1 MAPADSFTSG
11 ASRIVEP
18 AGPIPA
24 GQPSWN
30 PQRSSAMPVHRYR
43 QFADEVEKVAV
54 PDRTWPDKVITTAP
68 MWCAVDLRD
77 GNQALIDPMSPAR
90 KRRMFD
96 LLVRM
101 GYKEIEVGFPS
112 ASQTDY
118 DFVREIIEDGAI
130 PDDVTIQVLTQC
142 RDELIERTFDACR
155 GAANVIVHFYNS
167 TSVLQRRVVFRAD
180 KAAITKI
187 ATDAAHKVLE
197 VQQNY
202 PDTNWRYEYSPE
214 SYTGTELS
222 FAKEVCDA
230 VTEIIAPTP
239 ERPMIINLPATVEMA
254 TPNVYADSIEWMH
267 RNLARRDS
275 VILSLHPHN
284 DRGTAVAAAELGY
297 QAGADRIEGCLFGNG
312 ERTGNV
318 CLVTLG
324 MNMFSR
330 GVDPQISFSDID
342 EIRRTVEYCN
352 QLNVPE
358 RHPYGG
364 DLVYT
369 AFSGSHQDAINK
381 GLDQMKVDADNADS
395 DVDDIIWAVPYLP
408 IDPKDVG
415 RNYEAVI
422 RVNSQSGKGGV
433 AYIMKADHGMNL
445 PRRLQIEFSREI
457 QKITDGEGGE
467 VNPKEMWDVF
477 AENYLHPIWPLERIR
492 QKVDAAEVDGGDDH
506 ITAVVKVEG
515 NEREISGS
523 GNGPLAAFVDALGA
537 VGYEVRVLDYSEH
550 ALTAGGDASAAAYVE
565 TEVDGETVWGVGIA
579 SSITTASLRAV
590 VSAVNRA
597 YRVTSVPVA
606 DGEAA
611 PGTWAP

>member
-1 MAPADSFTSG
+1 MTTFSKPSPDSPDAFSSVRQITKPSG
-11 ASRIVEP
+11 P
-18 AGPIPA
+18 PNP
-24 GQPSWN
+24 GQPAWN
-30 PQRSSAMPVHRYR
+30 TQRGSVMPVNRYR
-43 QFADEVEKVAV
+43 RFADEVENITL
-54 PDRTWPDKVITTAP
+54 PDRTWPDKVIGSAP

-77 GNQALIDPMSPAR
+77 GNQALIDPMSPQR

-118 DFVREIIEDGAI
+118 DFVREIITEGAI

-142 RDELIERTFDACR
+142 RPELIERTFEACQ
-155 GAANVIVHFYNS
+155 GAPRAIVHFYNS
-167 TSVLQRRVVFRAD
+167 TSILQRRVVFRAD
-180 KAAITKI
+180 RDAVKAI
-187 ATDAAHKVLE
+187 ATDGARMCVEQAAK
-197 VQQNY
+197 Y
-202 PDTNWRYEYSPE
+202 PGTQWRFEYSPE
-214 SYTGTELS
+214 SYTGTELEY
-222 FAKEVCDA
+222 AVDVCNA
-230 VTEIIAPTP
+230 VAEIIEPTP
-239 ERPMIINLPATVEMA
+239 DAPLIVNLPATVEMA

-267 RNLARRDS
+267 RHLTPRDS
-275 VILSLHPHN
+275 IILSLHPHN

-324 MNMFSR
+324 LNMFSR
-330 GVDPQISFSDID
+330 GVDPQIDFSNID

-352 QLNVPE
+352 QLPVHE

-381 GLDQMKVDADNADS
+381 GLDQMKVDADAADK
-395 DVDDIIWAVPYLP
+395 DVDDILWQVPYLP

-415 RNYEAVI
+415 RTYEAVI

-433 AYIMKADHGMNL
+433 AYIMKADHGLAL
-445 PRRLQIEFSREI
+445 PRRLQIEFSQAI

-467 VNPKEMWDVF
+467 VSPKDMWDVF
-477 AENYLHPIWPLERIR
+477 YEEYLAPIRPLERIR
-492 QKVDAAEVDGGDDH
+492 QKVTAAEVDGGTDT
-506 ITAVVKVEG
+506 IEAVVKVDG
-515 NEREISGS
+515 VEREIVGA

-537 VGYEVRVLDYSEH
+537 IGFDVSVLDYSEH
-550 ALTAGGDASAAAYVE
+550 ALSAGEEAQAAAYVE
-565 TEVDGETVWGVGIA
+565 ASIDGMTVWGVGIA
-579 SSITTASLRAV
+579 PSITTASLRAV

-597 YRVTSVPVA
+597 SR
-606 DGEAA
+606 
-611 PGTWAP
+611 